1 MFKLK
6 KFILATVFCVGA
18 LVHFGA
24 VENNPTEC
32 ENGNHQWVSM
42 VQPLS
47 CTGSVECLTPTIT
60 IAQYAEFKPNFICIV
75 RPGRITTT
83 KRCARCGLRGDPSET
98 RHSVA
103 TIMQGANPGSPVNSN
118 APGNFLVTL
127 TKYCAQCGN
136 IASGSCSVTV
146 TAADAP
152 PPTPPRPPVWPPG
165 ELGEQSGN
173 IEYVR
178 GGGAATTLPIYVDIH
193 GLPQEMK
200 RPQAEE
206 EKDQPDSFFRIDMG
220 TLLPSLS
227 TSDISIPVGNGDLKL
242 ELRRNFNMQSSD
254 SVSSFGNGWNSNLR
268 RAAKYPGEKLW
279 VVSNDSNGSTTLA
292 DVVTVWDEDGSKYNY
307 VYAKYYNEIPNYQT
321 AFSTIKHAESS
332 RYKIFTPWVTNRSES
347 DATKTFVY
355 LDTLENKL
363 IWCRKFGTRYHFEE
377 RESGNPFFRL
387 LRITD
392 RNSNSIRYDYSTTSG
407 RLSKILY
414 EQNENIYLSFQYN
427 AWGYIS
433 EVSDA
438 LGNTWKYNYTIL
450 GGGTDKVL
458 LASVSAPPAITGGAR
473 AITSYSYEAMK
484 ILGNDQY
491 FDEGE
496 ESDSENLNFIY
507 VPYDEERIWD
517 AITSITYPN
526 GTKIEFQYASFLEK
540 QIKQLAKVIS
550 PDGEISFVNQES
562 CNVADPDSID
572 PTDPSKTRYRDI
584 IWNYVIDINGHR
596 WDYQFS
602 NRCTNGRRRTS
613 DGNLSNV
620 ILGQTYTQ
628 ISRMYSLSS
637 LGDSFPKTVIW
648 NYEISSAEFAQ
659 NLVKVTDSNGYETR
673 YHYPLPNYSTSLN
686 QGGLGASGAIIESGY
701 NYFAS
706 NNVKQEIHLADGKG
720 FIKEFDYDPHTNI
733 MTKVISPRG
742 VVSSY
747 DVDSKGN
754 RLKETTTWNGQ
765 TRVLTFEYDQYGI
778 QKKAVDGD
786 GRITLTNRTYSTT
799 GWTDTITIKG
809 LNGASDISSSKEYDV
824 RGCMIKSTDGN
835 GNVTDYEYNARGQ
848 IVKITYPA
856 INGSRPTEIFE
867 RNVSGM
873 VVKKYDRNGNE
884 TRYSYD
890 SMYRL
895 TKVQK
900 IMPNG
905 SDIITSYTYDD
916 AGNKKTVTDPEGMVT
931 TYTYDGY
938 RRILTESKPNPGGGA
953 PLVTS
958 YEYGLNSGSN
968 LFNDE
973 GFKPTKITDP
983 KGIVTEMTYDAQF
996 RLLTTKRDG
1005 VLQET
1010 NEYDAD
1016 GNITKKTVH
1025 NSTGD
1030 QVTVMTYDAFNN
1042 LLTSTQRMGGNASD
1056 DLVTTTEYSA
1066 GGLPVKVTD
1075 PAGTVTETAYDGASR
1090 KIRETVK
1097 IPNGTNIVTEYA
1109 YDANGN
1115 ITATTLKN
1123 SSGSGDQVTQTAYDA
1138 LNRAISVTDPEGN
1151 TVLYSYDA
1159 NGNKTSDTDPAGN
1172 TTNYE
1177 YDAANRLIKTIFPA
1191 IYDGETETTRRPETI
1206 NQYDRR
1212 DLVTSSTDV
1221 RGTVTTNEYD
1231 ILGRLQKTT
1240 VQLENSQQLV
1250 TEKEYDVLGNVIS
1263 ETTWRGTQ
1271 ALVTE
1276 TVYDNFNRPIEVT
1289 DPAENSESYTYDTVG
1304 NKLSVTDKRGFVTN
1318 FTYDRAN
1325 RQISVLMPA
1334 LSDGSRP
1341 TTTTSYDKAGRITA
1355 VTDPNNKTTRNEYDA
1370 AGRKIKSINAANRE
1384 IVYTYDSAGN
1394 ILTQTVA
1401 GQTTAYTYDK
1411 RNLQLTETLNPD
1423 DSDFER
1429 ITSYIYD
1436 NRGNRIRRTQ
1446 PNGAITNYT
1455 YDTQNRLLSAV
1466 QDGAPEE
1473 TRNYTY
1479 NAAGAITFVEEGEY
1493 ATGYVLDKLGRTVEE
1508 RTFVREPLGTNW
1520 IPRSVVTSTYDVVGN
1535 RLSVTYPNNRS
1546 LTSTYDLRNLLTSV
1560 SDGTRTTSYTY
1571 DAAGNRTSMTM
1582 PNGVVATY
1590 TFDSNN
1596 RLTKI
1601 EHENAAGT
1609 NLYTAVYTL
1618 DSAGM
1623 RTSITETGINRANR
1637 ELNFSYDNLYQLI
1650 QESDSSRNNGAAT
1663 TYSYDAL
1670 GNRIQKEDNGVIT
1683 TYTVDKLNRVTAATT
1698 GEEVVS
1704 YSYDANGNTVAKT
1717 AGGVTHTYCYDRENR
1732 LTGVLAGEEEIFSAI
1747 YDYRSRRLEKTEN
1760 GDTISYLYDG
1770 GVSVQ
1775 EYDAEGSLKTFL
1787 LRAGGYGGGIGDVVY
1802 TENGSSGEREY
1813 FLYNAIGSTSALT
1826 DDSGSVISTT
1836 NYGAWG
1842 AETGTT
1848 GSSENVRKFST
1859 KERSASI
1866 GLDYFGFR
1874 YYDYDLGRFTT
1885 RDPSGYPDG
1894 PNNYLY
1900 CDNNP
1905 VNKIDALGLYSW
1917 WDDVIGTATEFSK
1930 MAWLGTKEVA
1940 SIIGEGSAAVVT
1952 GKSSVKDLAAGIGKN
1967 VVDKIDGV
1975 IEKNANRISAQVE
1988 GGSSWA
1994 GATVATAGAM
2004 VGDVMG
2010 YTPLLEGAHGT
2021 DLASGQQLSEVD
2033 RASRMLTGG
2042 GQLILSGIAVGKTYD
2057 PNASFSGSLRQI
2069 AEKQAPQPS
2078 TVETSAP
2085 ASSSAAPA
2093 VSVTDDTAVAGVKG
2107 KAGNSNASF
2116 GAMGGAEVA
2125 PKKIHGNSLDS
2136 MNDTHVYRIIDPNG
2150 KTFKIGESGAGVK
2163 RNGLS
2168 KRAESQVKRLNK
2180 GIPQEASQYRSEI
2193 RRHMK
2198 GKRESREYER
2208 KLIERF
2214 RRRYGENSLPGNKS
2228 YH

>member
-1 MFKLK
+1 
-6 KFILATVFCVGA
+6 
-18 LVHFGA
+18 
-24 VENNPTEC
+24 
-32 ENGNHQWVSM
+32 
-42 VQPLS
+42 
-47 CTGSVECLTPTIT
+47 
-60 IAQYAEFKPNFICIV
+60 
-75 RPGRITTT
+75 
-83 KRCARCGLRGDPSET
+83 
-98 RHSVA
+98 
-103 TIMQGANPGSPVNSN
+103 
-118 APGNFLVTL
+118 
-127 TKYCAQCGN
+127 
-136 IASGSCSVTV
+136 
-146 TAADAP
+146 
-152 PPTPPRPPVWPPG
+152 
-165 ELGEQSGN
+165 
-173 IEYVR
+173 
-178 GGGAATTLPIYVDIH
+178 
-193 GLPQEMK
+193 
-200 RPQAEE
+200 
-206 EKDQPDSFFRIDMG
+206 
-220 TLLPSLS
+220 
-227 TSDISIPVGNGDLKL
+227 
-242 ELRRNFNMQSSD
+242 
-254 SVSSFGNGWNSNLR
+254 
-268 RAAKYPGEKLW
+268 
-279 VVSNDSNGSTTLA
+279 
-292 DVVTVWDEDGSKYNY
+292 
-307 VYAKYYNEIPNYQT
+307 
-321 AFSTIKHAESS
+321 
-332 RYKIFTPWVTNRSES
+332 
-347 DATKTFVY
+347 
-355 LDTLENKL
+355 
-363 IWCRKFGTRYHFEE
+363 
-377 RESGNPFFRL
+377 
-387 LRITD
+387 
-392 RNSNSIRYDYSTTSG
+392 
-407 RLSKILY
+407 
-414 EQNENIYLSFQYN
+414 
-427 AWGYIS
+427 
-433 EVSDA
+433 
-438 LGNTWKYNYTIL
+438 
-450 GGGTDKVL
+450 
-458 LASVSAPPAITGGAR
+458 
-473 AITSYSYEAMK
+473 
-484 ILGNDQY
+484 
-491 FDEGE
+491 
-496 ESDSENLNFIY
+496 
-507 VPYDEERIWD
+507 
-517 AITSITYPN
+517 
-526 GTKIEFQYASFLEK
+526 
-540 QIKQLAKVIS
+540 
-550 PDGEISFVNQES
+550 
-562 CNVADPDSID
+562 
-572 PTDPSKTRYRDI
+572 
-584 IWNYVIDINGHR
+584 
-596 WDYQFS
+596 
-602 NRCTNGRRRTS
+602 
-613 DGNLSNV
+613 
-620 ILGQTYTQ
+620 
-628 ISRMYSLSS
+628 
-637 LGDSFPKTVIW
+637 
-648 NYEISSAEFAQ
+648 
-659 NLVKVTDSNGYETR
+659 
-673 YHYPLPNYSTSLN
+673 
-686 QGGLGASGAIIESGY
+686 
-701 NYFAS
+701 
-706 NNVKQEIHLADGKG
+706 
-720 FIKEFDYDPHTNI
+720 
-733 MTKVISPRG
+733 
-742 VVSSY
+742 
-747 DVDSKGN
+747 
-754 RLKETTTWNGQ
+754 
-765 TRVLTFEYDQYGI
+765 
-778 QKKAVDGD
+778 
-786 GRITLTNRTYSTT
+786 
-799 GWTDTITIKG
+799 
-809 LNGASDISSSKEYDV
+809 
-824 RGCMIKSTDGN
+824 
-835 GNVTDYEYNARGQ
+835 
-848 IVKITYPA
+848 
-856 INGSRPTEIFE
+856 
-867 RNVSGM
+867 
-873 VVKKYDRNGNE
+873 
-884 TRYSYD
+884 
-890 SMYRL
+890 
-895 TKVQK
+895 
-900 IMPNG
+900 
-905 SDIITSYTYDD
+905 
-916 AGNKKTVTDPEGMVT
+916 MVT

-1177 YDAANRLIKTIFPA
+1177 YDAANRLVKTIFPA

-1874 YYDYDLGRFTT
+1874 YYDPGLGRFLT
-1885 RDPSGYPDG
+1885 RDPAGYPDG

-1900 CDNNP
+1900 CMNSP
-1905 VNKIDALGLYSW
+1905 VNKLDPQGLASRRWEEDLLQKLWEGLARQRHLELKAKREKEAKSISRIAQRRVEALGGTEDDKRIVADSSQALKTSVAVGTTVAETAMEFHPVVAVSNVVNGRDLNGNKLSVGERAWEAATAIPAVAILDKGIDAAK
-1917 WDDVIGTATEFSK
+1917 GTARLANAVQKLKSKNKVTEK
-1930 MAWLGTKEVA
+1930 ATEVA
-1940 SIIGEGSAAVVT
+1940 GEVVKGAPPPNLT
-1952 GKSSVKDLAAGIGKN
+1952 PVGAGRRGAFRQAKRNNNIPNSSELKVEPNLDRKNN
-1967 VVDKIDGV
+1967 VVGGRV
-1975 IEKNANRISAQVE
+1975 YVFTNKN
-1988 GGSSWA
+1988 
-1994 GATVATAGAM
+1994 
-2004 VGDVMG
+2004 
-2010 YTPLLEGAHGT
+2010 
-2021 DLASGQQLSEVD
+2021 GQEV
-2033 RASRMLTGG
+2033 
-2042 GQLILSGIAVGKTYD
+2042 
-2057 PNASFSGSLRQI
+2057 
-2069 AEKQAPQPS
+2069 
-2078 TVETSAP
+2078 
-2085 ASSSAAPA
+2085 
-2093 VSVTDDTAVAGVKG
+2093 
-2107 KAGNSNASF
+2107 
-2116 GAMGGAEVA
+2116 
-2125 PKKIHGNSLDS
+2125 
-2136 MNDTHVYRIIDPNG
+2136 RIIDDVNG
-2150 KTFKIGESGAGVK
+2150 HYFGVDNPQNRGSHFNVDIDK
-2163 RNGLS
+2163 R
-2168 KRAESQVKRLNK
+2168 RTEQH
-2180 GIPQEASQYRSEI
+2180 YD
-2193 RRHMK
+2193 
-2198 GKRESREYER
+2198 Y
-2208 KLIERF
+2208 
-2214 RRRYGENSLPGNKS
+2214 
-2228 YH
+2228 